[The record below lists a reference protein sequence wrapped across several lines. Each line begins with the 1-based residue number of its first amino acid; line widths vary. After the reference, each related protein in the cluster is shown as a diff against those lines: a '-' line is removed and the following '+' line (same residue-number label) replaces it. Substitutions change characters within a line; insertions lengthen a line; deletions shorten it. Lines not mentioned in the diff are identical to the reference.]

1 MGCGGS
7 RFDKRKDFAD
17 DLFTVSLNFIG
28 GEGGHDDGCPC
39 DKVVFSFAKGEKEPS
54 EVYSVDKFTGK
65 AEEEMKLKN
74 EHSTMKSKIQA
85 DIDLVKRKLK
95 EEKQEKRRQLEL
107 DRDEKNAVSDWFVH

>member
-65 AEEEMKLKN
+65 AEEEMK
-74 EHSTMKSKIQA
+74 KIA
-85 DIDLVKRKLK
+85 V
-95 EEKQEKRRQLEL
+95 ETF
-107 DRDEKNAVSDWFVH
+107 NAVKAQLAYLEKEHGKPVDGKKIYVGGKYTLEQALK